1 MSGWMTVAVKE
12 IRDHGRDRRSLM
24 SAALYSFMGPVVIL
38 LVAQSSAASRRRSA
52 AAQHDVGVR
61 AGFRIHRGHVPRTRR
76 YRGRARARFASAAL
90 AQSDTASPSG
100 RGEVD
105 RSRRIRV
112 AGLVLNL
119 VGFTAVFEWSRITPP
134 NGTTWPFVLWV
145 VCGLVPLA
153 LLGAALHIL
162 TGTASRTLKDAQA
175 RLSIVT
181 LVPMMTGMFLVFFPD
196 TIGRWWFAMPVIGQ
210 QALFGE
216 ALRGHTVSLLQA
228 GMLALLTLGATTA
241 GC

>member
-1 MSGWMTVAVKE
+1 M
-12 IRDHGRDRRSLM
+12 
-24 SAALYSFMGPVVIL
+24 
-38 LVAQSSAASRRRSA
+38 
-52 AAQHDVGVR
+52 
-61 AGFRIHRGHVPRTRR
+61 
-76 YRGRARARFASAAL
+76 
-90 AQSDTASPSG
+90 
-100 RGEVD
+100 
-105 RSRRIRV
+105 
-112 AGLVLNL
+112 
-119 VGFTAVFEWSRITPP
+119 GFTAVFEWSRITPP

-216 ALRGHTVSLLQA
+216 LRGHTVSLLQA
-228 GMLALLTLGATTA
+228 GMLALLTLRRRLLVLTA
-241 GC
+241 GRAMSRNEATAS

>member
-1 MSGWMTVAVKE
+1 MMSVFALVSAFTGGMFLALDATAGE
-12 IRDHGRDRRSLM
+12 RERGSLVP
-24 SAALYSFMGPVVIL
+24 LLLNPIL
-38 LVAQSSAASRRRSA
+38 PLHLVAGKWIAVAAF
-52 AAQHDVGVR
+52 G
-61 AGFRIHRGHVPRTRR
+61 
-76 YRGRARARFASAAL
+76 
-90 AQSDTASPSG
+90 
-100 RGEVD
+100 
-105 RSRRIRV
+105 V
-112 AGLVLNL
+112 AGLILNL

-241 GC
+241 VVLTAGRAMSRNEATAS

>member
-1 MSGWMTVAVKE
+1 MMFALVSAFTGGMFLALDATAGE
-12 IRDHGRDRRSLM
+12 RERGSLVP
-24 SAALYSFMGPVVIL
+24 LLLNPIL
-38 LVAQSSAASRRRSA
+38 PLHLVAGKWIAVAAF
-52 AAQHDVGVR
+52 G
-61 AGFRIHRGHVPRTRR
+61 
-76 YRGRARARFASAAL
+76 
-90 AQSDTASPSG
+90 
-100 RGEVD
+100 
-105 RSRRIRV
+105 V

-196 TIGRWWFAMPVIGQ
+196 TIGAGGSPCPSSVNRRCSGRRCAG
-210 QALFGE
+210 
-216 ALRGHTVSLLQA
+216 TVSLLQA
-228 GMLALLTLGATTA
+228 QHA
-241 GC
+241 GT